1 MKRRL
6 MKSSKI
12 KRSEKEKQKKKEK
25 EKKRRDAL
33 PLKPEHGPRGIRRKS

>member
-1 MKRRL
+1 MKRRP

-12 KRSEKEKQKKKEK
+12 KISEKQKEKEKEK

-33 PLKPEHGPRGIRRKS
+33 PLKPEHGLRGIQRKC